1 MEKERN
7 IIAKQYRVD
16 ESVSDTLVEL
26 SEEFGVSQNK
36 LITDLIS
43 ERTKLVKFIK
53 TIRDHLSNGDRI
65 LINTKNKEYIGT
77 NMTMSN
83 NHNNNKDTFG
93 NNAVNCLSV
102 YKSYMWQLTSDFENF
117 YLTKH
122 TTITFYKIMSDE
134 IADVKQIS
142 TSPFTVNTFKDLYYH
157 FLNVNIENLNIE
169 VTPTK

>member
-1 MEKERN
+1 MKKERN
-7 IIAKQYRVD
+7 VIAKQYRVD
-16 ESVSDTLVEL
+16 ESVGDTLVEL

-43 ERTKLVKFIK
+43 ERAKLVKFIK
-53 TIRDHLSNGDRI
+53 FIRDHLSNGDRI
-65 LINTKNKEYIGT
+65 LINTKNKEYIGINT
-77 NMTMSN
+77 TMSN
-83 NHNNNKDTFG
+83 NKKDTFG
-93 NNAVNCLSV
+93 NNAVDCLSV
-102 YKSYMWQLTSDFENF
+102 YKSYIWQLTRDFENF

-134 IADVKQIS
+134 VVDIKQIS

-169 VTPTK
+169 VTPIK